1 MSQIDFD
8 GTFSFLVLN
17 SPIHLKL
24 CVTQKE
30 RCTDFVTTSDALN
43 F

>member
-17 SPIHLKL
+17 CPIHLNL
-24 CVTQKE
+24 CVTQKK
-30 RCTDFVTTSDALN
+30 RTDFVTTSDALN